1 MEIIRYP
8 DRRIETLDQRFARY
22 KLPNA
27 ALEMLWTGG
36 RWLEGPVW
44 FGDGRYLLFSDIP
57 NNRIL
62 KWEEETGAVSVFRK
76 PSNNTNGNTRDRQ
89 GRLISC
95 EHDTRRVTRT
105 EHDGSIAV
113 LIDEFDGRPL
123 NAPNDV
129 VVKSDGSVWFTDPG
143 YGILMDYEG
152 HRAEFELD
160 TSVYRLDPESG
171 DAAAVADDFSKPNG
185 LCFSPDESLLYIVDT
200 GRSDGPEHP
209 THIRVFDVVDGIR
222 LTNGRVFADMDP
234 GSSDGI
240 RADRDGNIWSGAC
253 WGGEGYDG
261 VHCYHPDGTLIGRIH
276 LPAPCSNLCFGGAR
290 RNRLFMTV
298 SQSLFA
304 VYVETTGAQTP

>member
-1 MEIIRYP
+1 MDIIRYP

-160 TSVYRLDPESG
+160 TNVYRLDPESG
-171 DAAAVADDFSKPNG
+171 DAAAVAVDFSKPNG

>member
-105 EHDGSIAV
+105 EHDGSITV

-160 TSVYRLDPESG
+160 TSVYRLDPDSG